1 MIDELWEKYATLLGN
16 YDGNGNEVYRIDKPD
31 FIAALTEYGEHIK
44 DQAVKVCERLEDV
57 ETSPGCYRNP
67 NEMDCATAIEKMEI
81 K

>member
-1 MIDELWEKYATLLGN
+1 VTIDELTQEIIGICKFSK
-16 YDGNGNEVYRIDKPD
+16 DEFIDELVSQEITK
-31 FIAALTEYGEHIK
+31 YGEHIK
-44 DQAVKVCERLEDV
+44 AEAVKVCERLEDV

>member
-1 MIDELWEKYATLLGN
+1 MTIDELTQEIIGICKFSK
-16 YDGNGNEVYRIDKPD
+16 DEFIDELVSQEITK
-31 FIAALTEYGEHIK
+31 YGEHIK
-44 DQAVKVCERLEDV
+44 AEAVKVCERLEDV